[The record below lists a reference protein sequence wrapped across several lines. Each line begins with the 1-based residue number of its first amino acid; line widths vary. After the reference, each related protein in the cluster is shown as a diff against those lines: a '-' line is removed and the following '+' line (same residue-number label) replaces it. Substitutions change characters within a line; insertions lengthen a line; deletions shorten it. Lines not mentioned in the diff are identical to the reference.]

1 VRVALADDLFEP
13 PAQDARLISLFNY
26 ALENRHRV
34 EANLQV
40 PAVAAWLASQSRG
53 VREDVHMAVDS
64 SLELE
69 AREPAVTRVIVGK
82 FAANNVHTDPLQIGI
97 QDATLFLE
105 RPLSLLLEDAI
116 ADRAFLMAMLTPEE
130 RRSLN
135 RQTERGYVHVEHG
148 GGLGSMRAQVEAR
161 TADPLG
167 RHRLWVLFDSDALR
181 PSQPSGQSEAL
192 RGACGDIPHYQ
203 LARRHIES
211 YLPGPALNA
220 WAYVGTG
227 RAAKRRRGRIVDAF
241 FRLASVQRHHFN
253 MKGGFSGDAARADAS
268 AGDLFDDV
276 ADESRDLLSNG
287 FGSQVGDLFQTGHVT
302 EQGLR
307 RDSGWSELRPVVE
320 RLISLT
326 R

>member
-1 VRVALADDLFEP
+1 VRVLLEADLFEP
-13 PAQDARLISLFNY
+13 PAQDAKLISIFNY
-26 ALENRHRV
+26 ALEGRHRV
-34 EANLQV
+34 EANLQA
-40 PAVAAWLASQSRG
+40 PIVAKWLASQSSG
-53 VREDVHMAVDS
+53 VQDDVHLAVDS
-64 SLELE
+64 SAELE
-69 AREPAVTRVIVGK
+69 AREPAVTRVIVGR
-82 FAANNVHTDPLQIGI
+82 FAANKFGTDPVQIRI

-130 RRSLN
+130 RRFLN
-135 RQTERGYVHVEHG
+135 WQTERGYVQVEHG
-148 GGLGSMRAQVEAR
+148 GGLGPMRAQVVAR
-161 TADPLG
+161 TADPFA

-181 PSQPSGQSEAL
+181 PKQPSGQSEAL
-192 RGACGDIPHYQ
+192 RGACGDVPHHQ

-227 RAAKRRRGRIVDAF
+227 RAAKRRRGGIVDAF
-241 FRLASVQRHHFN
+241 FRLGGAQRHHFN
-253 MKGGFSGDAARADAS
+253 MKGGFSGDASRTDAS

-276 ADESRDLLSNG
+276 ADEDKDALSNG
-287 FGSQVGDLFQTGHVT
+287 FGSQIGDLFQTGHVT

-320 RLISLT
+320 RLISLM